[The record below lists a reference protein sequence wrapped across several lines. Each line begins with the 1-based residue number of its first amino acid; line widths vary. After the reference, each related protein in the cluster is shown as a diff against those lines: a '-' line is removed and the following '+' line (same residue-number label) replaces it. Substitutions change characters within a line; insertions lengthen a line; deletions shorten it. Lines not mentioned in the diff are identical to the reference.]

1 MLRRS
6 TVGMGSTEPFK
17 CTATVLVSVP
27 PHTFVDF
34 RVYLNSS
41 STGPVPLCVGLR
53 VMDFVPLGSTEPPG
67 SSETASE
74 LDDDQFSVVL
84 PCSMILSPMR
94 RYLTSVG
101 EAFTEDCTTE
111 LTSTVV
117 LGVATPPGPE
127 AVS

>member
-1 MLRRS
+1 MLSSCSCSRARHA
-6 TVGMGSTEPFK
+6 F
-17 CTATVLVSVP
+17 AA
-27 PHTFVDF
+27 F

-53 VMDFVPLGSTEPPG
+53 VMDFVPLASTEPPG
-67 SSETASE
+67 FSEAASE

-84 PCSMILSPMR
+84 CCSMILSPIR
-94 RYLTSVG
+94 RYRTSVG
-101 EAFTEDCTTE
+101 AALSDDCTTG

-117 LGVATPPGPE
+117 LGVVTPPGPE

>member
-1 MLRRS
+1 
-6 TVGMGSTEPFK
+6 MGAMEPFR
-17 CTATVLVSVP
+17 CTSTVLVSEQ
-27 PHTFVDF
+27 PHALVAF

-41 STGPVPLCVGLR
+41 STGPVPLCVGLS
-53 VMDFVPLGSTEPPG
+53 VMDFVPLAPTESPG
-67 SSETASE
+67 FSEAASE

-94 RYLTSVG
+94 RYLTSAG
-101 EAFTEDCTTE
+101 EAFSDDCTTG

-117 LGVATPPGPE
+117 LGVTTPPGPE